1 MRVCCVLTN
10 KMRTISG
17 GTRPWT
23 NRPVLHT
30 KCTKTA
36 YTGSGKAPEHL
47 QEPDQDARKPG
58 FAAAYEL
65 HTDLRP
71 DGRRG
76 PADEESFATLLR
88 RSPLVQMGPAR
99 DRIVTGRI
107 FKVVGDDLYV
117 DFGAKFH
124 CVCRR
129 PPEGPD
135 AGRYQRG
142 ARVRLR
148 LEDLELTARF
158 LGAATDTTLLEAE
171 ATLLGLLD
179 GKDAAKLKK

>member
-1 MRVCCVLTN
+1 MAAAWKVACRGAAATRSLRKPAAVPR
-10 KMRTISG
+10 RTLSDV
-17 GTRPWT
+17 P
-23 NRPVLHT
+23 
-30 KCTKTA
+30 
-36 YTGSGKAPEHL
+36 GK
-47 QEPDQDARKPG
+47 EPDQDARKPG

-179 GKDAAKLKK
+179 GKDAAKAGQ